1 MYSKPVPVVFG
12 RWRTMD
18 DIIFLAWLLLYLI
31 FGSKEYR
38 TFWGGE
44 TVIQCTLGLGSWE
57 SPKPDF
63 FEKLQQ
69 KLDSILLIPVCVE
82 FRVGKRVSYVCANVS
97 VYKGSW
103 LGVFFFFLNIYLF
116 GFCSRSQLWYIGSL
130 VVQTLSC
137 YMWDLFLWPGIEP
150 EPPALGTWGLSHWTT
165 RVVPLDEFL
174 MYLWGGWQSPCLT
187 PVPSSSASPP

>member
-1 MYSKPVPVVFG
+1 
-12 RWRTMD
+12 MD

-38 TFWGGE
+38 NFWAGE

-97 VYKGSW
+97 VYKGS
-103 LGVFFFFLNIYLF
+103 
-116 GFCSRSQLWYIGSL
+116 
-130 VVQTLSC
+130 
-137 YMWDLFLWPGIEP
+137 
-150 EPPALGTWGLSHWTT
+150 
-165 RVVPLDEFL
+165 
-174 MYLWGGWQSPCLT
+174 
-187 PVPSSSASPP
+187 